1 MHVYAGVSMLPNDSM
16 MTDESVKLAPAAN
29 DEDLSWLVE
38 IVADELASSD
48 RVIRARLADR
58 LMARLSY
65 IEADPIDPSDSAPLV
80 RHHIL
85 STLAETLAR

>member
-16 MTDESVKLAPAAN
+16 MTDESVKLAPAN

-65 IEADPIDPSDSAPLV
+65 IEADPIDPGDSAPLV